1 MNTIRER
8 MKRLR
13 QIEET
18 LPEFLYV
25 VSVEDKFRRIT
36 GGRMVQVSRSIAA
49 ALLDA
54 GSHRIATDEETA
66 AFEAEQEHK
75 RLKARIAATPML
87 IRHNGPT
94 ITLEPKKKSGR

>member
-1 MNTIRER
+1 MYTIRER

-25 VSVEDKFRRIT
+25 VSVEDKSRGIM
-36 GGRMVQVSRSIAA
+36 GGRMTHVSRGIAA
-49 ALLDA
+49 GLLDA
-54 GSHRIATDEETA
+54 GSHRIATDDEVTAHEAQEE
-66 AFEAEQEHK
+66 EK
-75 RLKARIAATPML
+75 RLKARLAATPML

-94 ITLEPKKKSGR
+94 ITLEPKKKQGR